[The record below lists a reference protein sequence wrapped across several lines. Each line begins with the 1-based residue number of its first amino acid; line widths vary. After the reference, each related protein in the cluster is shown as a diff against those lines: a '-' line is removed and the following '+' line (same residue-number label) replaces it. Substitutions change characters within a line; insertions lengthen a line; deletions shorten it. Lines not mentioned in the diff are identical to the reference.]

1 MIKSKSLIFFAL
13 SVAVSLAA
21 ASYRFYDSAHV
32 IGTIKQGGAMSRHPA
47 LLDGK
52 LNSATLIVTAKV
64 IPPYRG
70 NARIALEG
78 MPGTDYVVYD
88 TIPAVRLPFHST
100 PEFHDNVLHDL
111 RSNDRIA
118 LWVVMKNKGGLGQ
131 RLQTR
136 ELAGASLPETSHK
149 PHTATDKGWKAR
161 QGMGQPDRGPMLAF
175 YDTHTS
181 EPLLKIPIRFIGSAG
196 GRHGE

>member
-13 SVAVSLAA
+13 SAAVSLVA

-32 IGTIKQGGAMSRHPA
+32 IGTIKQGGAMARHPA

-52 LNSATLIVTAKV
+52 LDSATLIVTAKV

-70 NARIALEG
+70 NARVALEG

-100 PEFHDNVLHDL
+100 PEYRDNVLHDL

-118 LWVVMKNKGGLGQ
+118 LWVVMKNKGGLEQ
-131 RLQTR
+131 REQTR
-136 ELAGASLPETSHK
+136 EPVGVQLPNTPYK
-149 PHTATDKGWKAR
+149 PHVATGKGGNAR
-161 QGMGQPDRGPMLAF
+161 QGMGRPGKGPMLAF

-181 EPLLKIPIRFIGSAG
+181 EPLLRIPIRFIGSAG